1 MYFYVQISL
10 DMVKSMT
17 GYGKAEAL
25 LEGGRITVEIRTLN
39 GKNSD
44 VSIKTS
50 LFPRDKDLYVR
61 QKIAKVLQR
70 GTIDVFATWEPSAGE
85 SARTINVEAVKDYY
99 TRILDLRNSLQ
110 GFSMANISTTDRIN
124 NEILAAILRFP
135 DVVDTSKKEVV
146 SEGNWPVVEEAIDR
160 ALAAVEEYRIREGEA
175 LRKDVVS
182 RVGNILAFEDEVES
196 LAPERLA
203 AVRERLR
210 KNLEELSQKYDEARF
225 EQEMVYYL
233 EKLDINEENV
243 RLRQHCK
250 YFIDTLDGDPA
261 PGRKLGFI
269 IQEMGREINTTG
281 SKANDAAIQKLV
293 VRMKDEL
300 EKVREQSMNI
310 L

>member
-61 QKIAKVLQR
+61 QKIAKALQR

-85 SARTINVEAVKDYY
+85 SARTINEEAVKEYY

-146 SEGNWPVVEEAIDR
+146 SEENWPVVEEAIDR
-160 ALAAVEEYRIREGEA
+160 ALAAVEEFRIKEGEA

-210 KNLEELSQKYDEARF
+210 KNLEELSQKCDEARF

>member
-61 QKIAKVLQR
+61 QKIAKALQR

-146 SEGNWPVVEEAIDR
+146 SEENWPVVEEAIDR
-160 ALAAVEEYRIREGEA
+160 ALAAVEEFRIKEGEA

-182 RVGNILAFEDEVES
+182 RVGNILSFEDEVES

-210 KNLEELSQKYDEARF
+210 KNLEELSQKCDEARF

-281 SKANDAAIQKLV
+281 SKANDTAIQKLV

>member
-44 VSIKTS
+44 VNIKTS

-61 QKIAKVLQR
+61 QKIAKALQR

-85 SARTINVEAVKDYY
+85 SARTINVEAVKEYY

-146 SEGNWPVVEEAIDR
+146 SEENWPVVEEAIDR
-160 ALAAVEEYRIREGEA
+160 ALAAVEEFRIKEGEA

-281 SKANDAAIQKLV
+281 SKANDTAIQKLV

>member
-44 VSIKTS
+44 VNIKTS

-61 QKIAKVLQR
+61 QKIAKALQR

-85 SARTINVEAVKDYY
+85 SARTINVEAVKEYY

-146 SEGNWPVVEEAIDR
+146 SEGNWPVVEDAIDR
-160 ALAAVEEYRIREGEA
+160 ALAAVEEFRIKEGEA

-203 AVRERLR
+203 AVRERLS

-281 SKANDAAIQKLV
+281 SKANDTAIQKLV

>member
-61 QKIAKVLQR
+61 QKIAKALQR

-160 ALAAVEEYRIREGEA
+160 ALAAVEEFRIKEGEA

-182 RVGNILAFEDEVES
+182 RVGNILSFEDEVES

-281 SKANDAAIQKLV
+281 SKANDTAIQKLV

>member
-61 QKIAKVLQR
+61 QKIAKALQR

-85 SARTINVEAVKDYY
+85 SARTINVEAVKEYY

-146 SEGNWPVVEEAIDR
+146 SEENWPVVEEAIDR
-160 ALAAVEEYRIREGEA
+160 ALAAVEEFRIKEGEA

-203 AVRERLR
+203 AVMERLR

-281 SKANDAAIQKLV
+281 SKANDTAIQKLV

>member
-61 QKIAKVLQR
+61 QKIAKALQR

-160 ALAAVEEYRIREGEA
+160 ALAAVEEFRIKEGEA

-182 RVGNILAFEDEVES
+182 RVGNILSFEDEVES

-210 KNLEELSQKYDEARF
+210 KNLEELSQKCDEARF

-281 SKANDAAIQKLV
+281 SKANDTAIQKLV

>member
-44 VSIKTS
+44 VNIKTS

-61 QKIAKVLQR
+61 QKIAKALQR
-70 GTIDVFATWEPSAGE
+70 GTIDVYAIWEPSAGE
-85 SARTINVEAVKDYY
+85 SARTINVEAVKEYY

-160 ALAAVEEYRIREGEA
+160 ALAAVEEFRIKEGEA

-281 SKANDAAIQKLV
+281 SKANDTAIQKLV

>member
-1 MYFYVQISL
+1 M
-10 DMVKSMT
+10 
-17 GYGKAEAL
+17 
-25 LEGGRITVEIRTLN
+25 EIRTLN

-110 GFSMANISTTDRIN
+110 GFSMASISTTDRIN

-182 RVGNILAFEDEVES
+182 RVGNILSFEDEVES

-281 SKANDAAIQKLV
+281 SKANDTSIQKLV

>member
-61 QKIAKVLQR
+61 QKIAKALQR

-135 DVVDTSKKEVV
+135 DVVDTSKK
-146 SEGNWPVVEEAIDR
+146 
-160 ALAAVEEYRIREGEA
+160 
-175 LRKDVVS
+175 
-182 RVGNILAFEDEVES
+182 
-196 LAPERLA
+196 
-203 AVRERLR
+203 
-210 KNLEELSQKYDEARF
+210 
-225 EQEMVYYL
+225 
-233 EKLDINEENV
+233 
-243 RLRQHCK
+243 
-250 YFIDTLDGDPA
+250 
-261 PGRKLGFI
+261 
-269 IQEMGREINTTG
+269 
-281 SKANDAAIQKLV
+281 
-293 VRMKDEL
+293 
-300 EKVREQSMNI
+300 
-310 L
+310 

>member
-146 SEGNWPVVEEAIDR
+146 SEGNWPVVEDAIDR
-160 ALAAVEEYRIREGEA
+160 ALAAVEEFRIKEGEA

-281 SKANDAAIQKLV
+281 SKANDTAIQKLV

>member
-146 SEGNWPVVEEAIDR
+146 SEENWPVVEEAIDR
-160 ALAAVEEYRIREGEA
+160 ALAAVEEFRIKEGEA

-203 AVRERLR
+203 VVRERLR

-281 SKANDAAIQKLV
+281 SKANDTAIQKLV

>member
-124 NEILAAILRFP
+124 NEILAAIRRFP

-160 ALAAVEEYRIREGEA
+160 ALAAVEEFRIKEGEA

-210 KNLEELSQKYDEARF
+210 KNLEELSQKCDEARF

>member
-44 VSIKTS
+44 VNIKTS

-61 QKIAKVLQR
+61 QKIAKALQR

-85 SARTINVEAVKDYY
+85 SARTINEEAVKEYY

-146 SEGNWPVVEEAIDR
+146 SEGNWPVVEDAIDR
-160 ALAAVEEYRIREGEA
+160 ALAAVEEFRIKEGEA

-182 RVGNILAFEDEVES
+182 RVGHILAFEDEVES

-203 AVRERLR
+203 AVRERLS

-281 SKANDAAIQKLV
+281 SKANDTAIQKLV

>member
-61 QKIAKVLQR
+61 QKIAKALQR

-85 SARTINVEAVKDYY
+85 SARTINVEAVKEYY

-146 SEGNWPVVEEAIDR
+146 SEENWPVVEEAIDR
-160 ALAAVEEYRIREGEA
+160 ALAAVEEFRIKEGEA

-182 RVGNILAFEDEVES
+182 RVGNILSFEDEVES

-281 SKANDAAIQKLV
+281 SKANDTAIQKLV

>member
-44 VSIKTS
+44 VNIKTS

-61 QKIAKVLQR
+61 QKIAKALQR
-70 GTIDVFATWEPSAGE
+70 GTIDVYAIWEPSAGE
-85 SARTINVEAVKDYY
+85 SARTINVEAVKEYY

-146 SEGNWPVVEEAIDR
+146 SEGNWPVVEDAIDR
-160 ALAAVEEYRIREGEA
+160 ALAAVEEFRIKEGEA

-281 SKANDAAIQKLV
+281 SKANDTAIQKLV

>member
-44 VSIKTS
+44 VNIKTS

-61 QKIAKVLQR
+61 QKIAKALQR

-146 SEGNWPVVEEAIDR
+146 SEENWPVVEEAIDR
-160 ALAAVEEYRIREGEA
+160 ALAAVEEFRIKEGEA

-203 AVRERLR
+203 AVRERLL

-281 SKANDAAIQKLV
+281 SKANDTAIQKLV

>member
-61 QKIAKVLQR
+61 QKIAKALQR

-85 SARTINVEAVKDYY
+85 SARTINVEAVKEYY

-146 SEGNWPVVEEAIDR
+146 SEENWPVVEEAIDR
-160 ALAAVEEYRIREGEA
+160 ALAAVEEFRIKEGEA

-182 RVGNILAFEDEVES
+182 RVGNILSFEDEVES

-210 KNLEELSQKYDEARF
+210 KNLEELSQKCDEARF

-281 SKANDAAIQKLV
+281 SKANDTAIQKLV

>member
-146 SEGNWPVVEEAIDR
+146 SEENWPVVEEAIDR
-160 ALAAVEEYRIREGEA
+160 ALAAVEEFRIKEGEA

>member
-44 VSIKTS
+44 VNIKTS

-61 QKIAKVLQR
+61 QKIAKALQR

-85 SARTINVEAVKDYY
+85 SARTINEEAVKEYY

-146 SEGNWPVVEEAIDR
+146 SEGNWPVVEDAIDR
-160 ALAAVEEYRIREGEA
+160 ALAAVEEFRIKEGEA

-203 AVRERLR
+203 AVRERLS

-281 SKANDAAIQKLV
+281 SKANDTAIQKLV

>member
-85 SARTINVEAVKDYY
+85 SARTINVEAVKEYY

-250 YFIDTLDGDPA
+250 YFIDTLDGDLS

-281 SKANDAAIQKLV
+281 SKANDTAIQKLV

>member
-1 MYFYVQISL
+1 M
-10 DMVKSMT
+10 
-17 GYGKAEAL
+17 
-25 LEGGRITVEIRTLN
+25 
-39 GKNSD
+39 
-44 VSIKTS
+44 
-50 LFPRDKDLYVR
+50 P
-61 QKIAKVLQR
+61 
-70 GTIDVFATWEPSAGE
+70 
-85 SARTINVEAVKDYY
+85 
-99 TRILDLRNSLQ
+99 
-110 GFSMANISTTDRIN
+110 DRIN

-146 SEGNWPVVEEAIDR
+146 SEENWPVVEEAIDR
-160 ALAAVEEYRIREGEA
+160 ALAAVEEFRIKEGEA

-182 RVGNILAFEDEVES
+182 RVGNILSFEDEVES

-210 KNLEELSQKYDEARF
+210 KNLEELSQKCDEARF

-281 SKANDAAIQKLV
+281 SKANDTAIQKLV

>member
-250 YFIDTLDGDPA
+250 YFIDTLDGDLS

-281 SKANDAAIQKLV
+281 SKANDTAIQKLV

>member
-85 SARTINVEAVKDYY
+85 SARTINVEAVKEYY

-146 SEGNWPVVEEAIDR
+146 SEENWPVVEEAIDR
-160 ALAAVEEYRIREGEA
+160 ALAAVEEFRIKEGEA

-182 RVGNILAFEDEVES
+182 RVGNILSFEDEVES

-250 YFIDTLDGDPA
+250 YFIDTLDTDPA